1 MLIGC
6 DVRSIDSETLRILT
20 NDEIISISQDKL
32 GVQGNKRKIHVSD
45 STEVWAGPLADG
57 SKAVILLNRGTE
69 MATITAEWS
78 DIGLDNTMVCKDNSV
93 CMTSCVI

>member
-32 GVQGNKRKIHVSD
+32 GVQGNKRKISG

>member
-6 DVRSIDSETLRILT
+6 DVRSINSEALRILT
-20 NDEIISISQDKL
+20 NDEIISINQDKL
-32 GVQGNKRKIHVSD
+32 GVQGHKRKTSGSR

-69 MATITAEWS
+69 MAIITAEWS
-78 DIGLDNTMVCKDNSV
+78 DIGLDKTNTMVCKD
-93 CMTSCVI
+93 